1 MQQSIPL
8 ATILHTLEV
17 SQRDLA
23 REAEISLGMVNRL
36 VAGGQWPK
44 RKPNE
49 VCGRIC
55 DFLKAKGAKAAWL
68 KGISQSAQASNKAA
82 LATASNSARAIP
94 NQFRKNIM
102 EDSMLLNFTPMAQAT
117 LSFFKLRRNPFVD
130 DVQCLDDVFIS
141 KDYRYVRTIL
151 EDAMR
156 GRLFIAVIGES
167 GAGKS
172 TLVEAFEEKCNTN
185 PDYII
190 IKPYVLAMEGN
201 DVKGKTLKS
210 SQIAESIARTLDPDV
225 TLRSTPQ
232 ARFKQ
237 LHDMLKASHKAGRRH
252 LLVIEEAHCLPV
264 ATLKHLK
271 RFRELKDGLSC
282 LLGIVLVGQPEL
294 GLRLSSQNPEVREVA
309 QRCEVVQLPPLD
321 NHLEQYLKHK
331 FERAGGKLEDV
342 LAGDAVDA
350 IRARLTH
357 LPRGGKAKDA
367 VSMSFPLVVN
377 NLVTRAMNGAAAT
390 EYGKVDTHVIAG
402 C

>member
-1 MQQSIPL
+1 MTMPL
-8 ATILHTLEV
+8 GTILNKLEI

-23 REAEISLGMVNRL
+23 REAEISLGVVNRL

-44 RKPNE
+44 RKPME
-49 VCGRIC
+49 ACRRIC
-55 DFLKAKGAKAAWL
+55 DSLKAKGAKASWL
-68 KGISQSAQASNKAA
+68 KGIEQSVQDLNKAA
-82 LATASNSARAIP
+82 LATADNSAKAIP

-102 EDSMLLNFTPMAQAT
+102 EDSMLLNFTPMTQAT

-130 DVQCLDDVFIS
+130 DVQCLEDVYMS
-141 KDYRYVRTIL
+141 KDYGYVRAIL

-156 GRLFIAVIGES
+156 GRLFVAVIGES

-172 TLVEAFEEKCNTN
+172 TLVEAFEEKSKAN

-210 SQIAESIARTLDPDV
+210 SQIVECIVRTLDPDA

-237 LHDMLKASHKAGRRH
+237 VHDLLKASHLAGRRH

-282 LLGIVLVGQPEL
+282 LLGIALIGQPEL

-309 QRCEVVQLPPLD
+309 QRCEIVTLPPLN
-321 NHLEQYLKHK
+321 NHLSKYLEHK
-331 FERAGGKLEDV
+331 FERVGAKLADV
-342 LAGDAVDA
+342 LADDAVDA

-357 LPRGGKAKDA
+357 LPRGGRKQDA
-367 VSMSFPLVVN
+367 VSMCFPLVVG
-377 NLVTRAMNGAAAT
+377 NLLTRAMNEAAAT
-390 EYGKVDTHVIAG
+390 AYGKVDAHVIAG